1 MRDSGRSRNV
11 WKEKNER
18 RGAELW
24 SLGDDY
30 DNPRH
35 AEFTTDLVKTSSRLE
50 GNHKSKSQIGLRRG
64 NERDKFFPE
73 TWVEILMGFD
83 SHRSFVL

>member
-1 MRDSGRSRNV
+1 MEERSGNV

-50 GNHKSKSQIGLRRG
+50 GNHKSKSQIGLRRR
-64 NERDKFFPE
+64 EWTR
-73 TWVEILMGFD
+73 
-83 SHRSFVL
+83 